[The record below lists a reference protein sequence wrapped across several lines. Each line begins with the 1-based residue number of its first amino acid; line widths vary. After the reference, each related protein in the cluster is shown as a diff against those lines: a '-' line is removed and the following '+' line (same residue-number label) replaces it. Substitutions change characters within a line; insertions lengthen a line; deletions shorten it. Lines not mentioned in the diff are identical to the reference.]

1 MTGENDTRKKYP
13 IGSAEGRAEADRRIA
28 EANNTGATELDLGGL
43 GLIEIPAGLFAL
55 RGSGDVGRP
64 ASAAAARRP

>member
-28 EANNTGATELDLGGL
+28 EANNTVAQLNWTS
-43 GLIEIPAGLFAL
+43 AVSAL
-55 RGSGDVGRP
+55 
-64 ASAAAARRP
+64 